1 MQEACDVLDL
11 LRAHRSER
19 DFTGQPVSDDTLE
32 KVFDA
37 ARRSPTWNNAQ
48 NVSWV
53 VVRDADKRARLAQYC
68 GNQTWIARTPVFV
81 VLLMDFH
88 KTALAARKQGREQV
102 VHDNVNSLLI
112 GGVDTG
118 IVMATMMTAARALG
132 LDVCPIGGVR
142 RQMQDVVDLLELPP
156 LVVPM
161 AGICMGH
168 VETRSTLPKP
178 RFDLAA
184 SWHDEVYRDHALP
197 DTIDALDAR
206 MQDYS
211 QALGRPDAQNW
222 SDAISSRYAVP
233 TYTTVAATLVRQGFR
248 FPMLT
253 TEDAAPTP

>member
-19 DFTGQPVSDDTLE
+19 AFTGAPVSDDTLE
-32 KVFDA
+32 HVFDA

-53 VVRDADKRARLAQYC
+53 VVRHAETRARLAAYC
-68 GNQTWIARTPVFV
+68 GNQAWIAKTPVFV

-88 KTALAARKQGREQV
+88 KTALAARKQGRDQV
-102 VHDNVNSLLI
+102 VHHDVNSLLI

-142 RQMQDVVDLLELPP
+142 RQMQDVIDLLELPP

-161 AGICMGH
+161 AGICMGYA
-168 VETRSTLPKP
+168 ETRSSLPKP

-184 SWHDEVYRDHALP
+184 SWHDEVYRDHALADAI
-197 DTIDALDAR
+197 DTLDAR
-206 MQDYS
+206 MHDYS
-211 QALGRPDAQNW
+211 RALGRPDAQNW

-248 FPMLT
+248 FPMPT
-253 TEDAAPTP
+253 AEDTAPSQ